1 MADNLADLTDLI
13 AAHTTNWERRCLG
26 GDESYLQCDC
36 GDEFEDELSWAAH
49 LKLVVEQRTNGRIA
63 ELEAEL
69 EKQKRGGR
77 TIGKAIDRTLKW
89 VIEASNSEDLI
100 GDDGDG
106 DWEIVWDRLFQLRP
120 NLEAAIDRAEKAE
133 ATIARVITAL
143 EAAEKS
149 VPDDWGVTYIYT
161 SQLRAALEGEQQ

>member
-1 MADNLADLTDLI
+1 MTAPDPGLTDLI
-13 AAHTTNWERRCLG
+13 AAHKIQLFGVDGPHYQAETEYDGCL
-26 GDESYLQCDC
+26 C
-36 GDEFEDELSWAAH
+36 GWQGAEEDHPAH
-49 LKLVVEQRTNGRIA
+49 VALVVEQHTNGRIA

-77 TIGKAIDRTLKW
+77 TLGKTIDRTLKW

-120 NLEAAIDRAEKAE
+120 NLDAAIDRAEKAE
-133 ATIARVITAL
+133 AAIARVITVL

-161 SQLRAALEGEQQ
+161 SQLRAALEGE